1 MYFCP
6 VKELNPHIE
15 TDVLEETGVMTST
28 EDPCHLI
35 VWNDE
40 VNTFE
45 WVIETLMEVCGH
57 SVEQAEQCAYIIHFR
72 GKYAVK
78 NGAYD
83 DLKPQCDAIT
93 ERGINATV
101 EIVAG

>member
-1 MYFCP
+1 MTGNDTNTAT
-6 VKELNPHIE
+6 KRLED
-15 TDVLEETGVMTST
+15 TDVLTTADRDCS
-28 EDPCHLI
+28 LI

-57 SVEQAEQCAYIIHFR
+57 SEEQAEQCSMLIHTK

-78 NGAYD
+78 QGGYD
-83 DLKPQCDAIT
+83 LLKPQCDAIT
-93 ERGINATV
+93 ERGIGATIEV
-101 EIVAG
+101 MTA

>member
-1 MYFCP
+1 MAFDGP
-6 VKELNPHIE
+6 TRPLQDEE
-15 TDVLEETGVMTST
+15 TDVLVAFEEPYSLV
-28 EDPCHLI
+28 

-57 SVEQAEQCAYIIHFR
+57 SAEQAEQCAYIIHFQ

-78 NGAYD
+78 QGSYD
-83 DLKPQCDAIT
+83 DLKPFCDAIT
-93 ERGINATV
+93 ERGIGATIEV
-101 EIVAG
+101 MAG

>member
-1 MYFCP
+1 MSLFSTRP
-6 VKELNPHIE
+6 LQE
-15 TDVLEETGVMTST
+15 EETAVLTDT

-45 WVIETLMEVCGH
+45 WVIETLMEVCNH
-57 SVEQAEQCAYIIHFR
+57 SQEQAEQCAWLIHTK

-78 NGAYD
+78 NGTYD
-83 DLKPQCDAIT
+83 ELKPMCDAIT
-93 ERGINATV
+93 ERGIGATV
-101 EIVAG
+101 EVVAG